1 MKFDTFQ
8 LLMLNCKESGF
19 ASQQPIITCYLSIL
33 KELDMSS
40 MIKASG
46 NEEIISLCQN
56 IKPTDTSTCE
66 KKRFDG

>member
-8 LLMLNCKESGF
+8 LLMLNWKVSEF
-19 ASQQPIITCYLSIL
+19 ASQQQIITCYSSNLM
-33 KELDMSS
+33 ELDMSS

-46 NEEIISLCQN
+46 NAEIISLYQN

-66 KKRFDG
+66 KEEI